1 MAKAKIAIE
10 NGGIRIVEEGKG
22 KKFLK
27 EVEQVTFSG
36 KYAAKGKQE
45 ILYITERCVF
55 RLSQEDRLV
64 LVEVAPGIDIEKD
77 ILAHMDFKPEIAEN
91 VKVMDGAIFAEEWG
105 GLKEMME

>member
-1 MAKAKIAIE
+1 M
-10 NGGIRIVEEGKG
+10 
-22 KKFLK
+22 
-27 EVEQVTFSG
+27 EQVTFSG